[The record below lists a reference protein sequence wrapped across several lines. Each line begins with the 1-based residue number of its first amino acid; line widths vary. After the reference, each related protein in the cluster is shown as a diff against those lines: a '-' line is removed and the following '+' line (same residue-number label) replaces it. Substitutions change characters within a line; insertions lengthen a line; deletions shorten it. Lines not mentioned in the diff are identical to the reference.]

1 MYAGIVTYTR
11 EFGSTGNS
19 EVVQLG
25 ELRMSIEKL
34 IGSAVFQSIV
44 KV

>member
-11 EFGSTGNS
+11 EFGSTRNS

-25 ELRMSIEKL
+25 ELRTSIENL

-44 KV
+44 KI